1 MTKRSRRTHS
11 PAFKAKVALAA
22 IKGEK
27 TLAELAQQFDVHPN
41 QITTWKSQLLEGAA
55 GVFGQEKA
63 ESKEAAVD
71 LKALHAKIGEL
82 ALENDFLFRRAQQ
95 GRPAERKAMID
106 RSHDLPIARQAK
118 ALGVARSSVYYRP
131 RPVSAEDLKLMRRLD
146 ELHLD
151 FPFAGARMLRD
162 LLRREGLA
170 TGRRHVATLM
180 KRMGIEAI
188 YRRPNTSKP
197 APGHKIYPYL
207 LRGVKIER
215 PDHVWAMDISYI
227 PMRRGFVYLAAVVDV
242 FSRRVLAHRVSITM
256 EAAFCVEALEEALAK
271 HGKPE
276 IFNTDQGSQF
286 TSVDFTGVLLDAKV
300 SISMDGKGAWRDNVF
315 VERLWR
321 SVKYEEV
328 YLRAYDSV
336 SEARASIG
344 RYLAFYNER
353 RPHSSL
359 DGRTPDEA
367 YFRKQETAMAA

>member
-1 MTKRSRRTHS
+1 
-11 PAFKAKVALAA
+11 
-22 IKGEK
+22 
-27 TLAELAQQFDVHPN
+27 
-41 QITTWKSQLLEGAA
+41 
-55 GVFGQEKA
+55 
-63 ESKEAAVD
+63 
-71 LKALHAKIGEL
+71 
-82 ALENDFLFRRAQQ
+82 
-95 GRPAERKAMID
+95 MID
-106 RSHDLPIARQAK
+106 RDHDLPIARQAM
-118 ALGVARSSVYYRP
+118 ALGVARSTVYYTP
-131 RPVSAEDLKLMRRLD
+131 RPVSAEDLKLMRRID

-151 FPFAGARMLRD
+151 YPFAGARMLRD
-162 LLRREGLA
+162 LLQREGVVV
-170 TGRRHVATLM
+170 GRRHVATLM

-197 APGHKIYPYL
+197 APGHRIYPYL
-207 LRGVKIER
+207 LRGVKIDR

-242 FSRRVLAHRVSITM
+242 ASRRVLSHRVSITM

-271 HGKPE
+271 HGRPE

-286 TSVDFTGVLLDAKV
+286 TSLDFTSVLLDAKV

-336 SEARASIG
+336 SDARASIG

-367 YFRKQETAMAA
+367 YFGIKETAMAA